1 MAKPLFFAGNHSR
14 DHSKLGDLQQQTGL
28 TGILDHLVT
37 EELSETLGRA
47 DGGRLLTLVLGQ
59 RLGHRL
65 VLRDLKQ
72 PEQNIQRERLI
83 RFGFHIEHKCSSLFS
98 ILTFKFRA

>member
-72 PEQNIQRERLI
+72 PEQKHSSRTTERATRSYFADSLI
-83 RFGFHIEHKCSSLFS
+83 GCN
-98 ILTFKFRA
+98 

>member
-47 DGGRLLTLVLGQ
+47 DGGRLLAFVLGQ

-72 PEQNIQRERLI
+72 PEQKHSTRTTERA
-83 RFGFHIEHKCSSLFS
+83 
-98 ILTFKFRA
+98 T